1 MRVLSDGR
9 VRRTE
14 SEWRSIL
21 ARYERS
27 GLSES
32 AFCRKSKLSRSTF
45 VKWKRRLSEAATPGP
60 APFVEWIAPSGAA
73 EGALRHTGEF
83 ELTLPGGVVLRWK
96 A

>member
-1 MRVLSDGR
+1 MRVLRDGR

-21 ARYERS
+21 VRYERS

-32 AFCRKSKLSRSTF
+32 AFCRKSKLSRGTF
-45 VKWKRRLSEAATPGP
+45 MKWKRRLSGVSAP
-60 APFVEWIAPSGAA
+60 APAFVEWIAPSGAA
-73 EGALRHTGEF
+73 EEVPVRVGEF

>member
-1 MRVLSDGR
+1 MRVLADGR

-14 SEWRSIL
+14 SEWRTIM

-32 AFCRKSKLSRSTF
+32 AFCRRSKLARATF
-45 VKWKRRLSEAATPGP
+45 VKWKGRLAAKGS
-60 APFVEWIAPSGAA
+60 APTFVEWVAPEATDESATR
-73 EGALRHTGEF
+73 ESGEF
-83 ELTLPGGVVLRWK
+83 ELSLPGGVVLRWN

>member
-1 MRVLSDGR
+1 MRVLTDGR

-21 ARYERS
+21 GRYERS

-32 AFCRKSKLSRSTF
+32 AFCRESKLSRSTF
-45 VKWKRRLSEAATPGP
+45 MKWKRRLAGTAGP
-60 APFVEWIAPSGAA
+60 APAFVEWIAPSEVA
-73 EGALRHTGEF
+73 EEAPARGGEF
-83 ELTLPGGVVLRWK
+83 ELRLPGGVVLRWR

>member
-1 MRVLSDGR
+1 MRVLTDGR

-14 SEWRSIL
+14 LEWRSIL

-32 AFCRKSKLSRSTF
+32 AFCRNSKLSRSTF
-45 VKWKRRLSEAATPGP
+45 MKWKRRLSSSP
-60 APFVEWIAPSGAA
+60 APAPAFVEWMAPSEAA
-73 EGALRHTGEF
+73 EEAPARVSEF

>member
-1 MRVLSDGR
+1 MRVLTDGR

-32 AFCRKSKLSRSTF
+32 AFCREVKLSRSTF
-45 VKWKRRLSEAATPGP
+45 MKWKRRLAGIAAP
-60 APFVEWIAPSGAA
+60 APAFVEWIAPSGAA
-73 EGALRHTGEF
+73 EEVPARGGEF
-83 ELTLPGGVVLRWK
+83 ELTLPGGAVLRWK

>member
-1 MRVLSDGR
+1 MRVLTDGR

-14 SEWRSIL
+14 LEWRSIL

-32 AFCRKSKLSRSTF
+32 AFCPDSKLSGSTF
-45 VKWKRRLSEAATPGP
+45 MKWKRRLAGAAAP
-60 APFVEWIAPSGAA
+60 APAFVEWIAPSGAA
-73 EGALRHTGEF
+73 EEAPARVGEF

>member
-21 ARYERS
+21 ARYEQS

-32 AFCRKSKLSRSTF
+32 AFCRQSKLPRNTF
-45 VKWKRRLSEAATPGP
+45 RKWRRRLSSAAVP
-60 APFVEWIAPSGAA
+60 APTFVEWIAPSGIA
-73 EGALRHTGEF
+73 EDTPAHVGEF